1 MDRLG
6 CCTLKADQE
15 ANMNAVVVK
24 AGLAVF
30 VTSLVLAGC
39 NRTDAIDD
47 GAVATAPGID
57 NDRVETYVRARF
69 QADDAIR
76 ASDIDVSALNGRVT
90 LSGTVPSEEARQHA
104 IRVAGEASG
113 VQSVDDR
120 LVVSNAGGAAASA
133 DAAAP
138 SATSSRPVA
147 AADAPPTA
155 SGVDRTRDPGWITTK
170 IQAQYF
176 ADPEI
181 SPWNIDV
188 STNAAG
194 VVTLSGNV
202 DEAGD
207 RDEAVR
213 IARATEGVTRV
224 DDRITMAAAGAGS
237 PAADRADG
245 DEPDAWVTA
254 KIQAKYFMDAEVKG
268 RDIDVDT
275 SNGTV
280 TLRGEVSSDAERRQ
294 AIAIARNTEGVRDV
308 NDQLTLNRAA
318 ETGDSQT
325 GLARASGAVD
335 DAWITTKILSKFY
348 LDRDIKGSVINVN
361 TSNGVVTL
369 DGGVDSAAEREA
381 AEQIARETEGVSR
394 VNNQLRLTTTR

>member
-1 MDRLG
+1 
-6 CCTLKADQE
+6 
-15 ANMNAVVVK
+15 MNAVVVK

-39 NRTDAIDD
+39 NRTDATDD
-47 GAVATAPGID
+47 GAVVSAPGID

-69 QADDAIR
+69 QSDDAIR

-133 DAAAP
+133 GATTP
-138 SATSSRPVA
+138 SATSSRPA
-147 AADAPPTA
+147 APAEATPAA

-176 ADPEI
+176 ANPEI

-188 STNAAG
+188 TTNAGG
-194 VVTLSGNV
+194 VVTLRGNV

-213 IARATEGVTRV
+213 IARATEGVTQV
-224 DDRITMAAAGAGS
+224 DDRITVAAAGS
-237 PAADRADG
+237 PATDRADG
-245 DEPDAWVTA
+245 NEPDAWVTA

-275 SNGTV
+275 NNGAV
-280 TLRGEVSSDAERRQ
+280 TLRGEVSSEAERRQ
-294 AIAIARNTEGVRDV
+294 AIAMARNTEGVRDV
-308 NDQLTLNRAA
+308 HDQLTINR
-318 ETGDSQT
+318 TPDTTDGQT
-325 GLARASGAVD
+325 GLARAAGAVD

-369 DGGVDSAAEREA
+369 DGGVDSAAERAA